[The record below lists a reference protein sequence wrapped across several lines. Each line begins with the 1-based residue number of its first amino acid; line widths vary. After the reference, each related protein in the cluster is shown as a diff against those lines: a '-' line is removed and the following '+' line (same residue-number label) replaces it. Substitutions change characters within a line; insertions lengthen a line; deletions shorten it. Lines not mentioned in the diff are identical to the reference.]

1 MEVFSMSRKIFT
13 TLLVISVLALLL
25 VACAPAAG
33 EEAARLAELEKELA
47 AKEAELEEAKAAGD
61 TTEEE
66 LAALEAELAKKE
78 AELAAAEEAPAAE
91 EEEAPAAEMPDEVV
105 IGVYE
110 PMTGAMAAGG
120 ELTMQG
126 VELAHKQVP
135 EVLGVPIRL
144 VLVDNR
150 SDKAEAA
157 TAMQR
162 LIEQEGAIAVVGSY
176 GSSLSMAGGEV
187 AEKAGVPVMGCS
199 PTNPLVTQGKDYY
212 FRACFIDPFQGR
224 VMAKYAVEDLGVKKV
239 AIIQDVAQDYSVGLA
254 AFFREAF
261 IEMTGDASG
270 IVAFTSY
277 QTGDQ
282 DFTAQLTAAMAANPD
297 AIYSP
302 GYFGDA
308 ALLAKQARE
317 LGFEGYIMGGDA
329 WEAPELIDIAG
340 ASAEGLVFSTHYHPD
355 AALSPASEPFVK
367 DFEAEYGERPSAFAA
382 LGYDAYMLVIDA
394 IERAGSFDTAAIRD
408 AMAAT
413 KDYQAVTGS
422 ITMDETGDAVKDAV
436 ILTVENGEFKYLTTV
451 SP

>member
-1 MEVFSMSRKIFT
+1 MSSRMS
-13 TLLVISVLALLL
+13 LLILVGVLTGLLMLWGCQPIVIQETGAGQ
-25 VACAPAAG
+25 APAAAVAV
-33 EEAARLAELEKELA
+33 EKPSEA
-47 AKEAELEEAKAAGD
+47 
-61 TTEEE
+61 
-66 LAALEAELAKKE
+66 
-78 AELAAAEEAPAAE
+78 
-91 EEEAPAAEMPDEVV
+91 V

-110 PMTGAMAAGG
+110 PMTGAQAAGG

-126 VELAHKQVP
+126 VNLAYKQVP
-135 EVLGVPIRL
+135 EVLGVPIKL

-162 LIEQEGAIAVVGSY
+162 LIEQEKAITVIGSY
-176 GSSLSMAGGEV
+176 GSSNSMAGGEV
-187 AEKAGVPVMGCS
+187 SEKAGIPVMGCS
-199 PTNPLVTQGKDYY
+199 PTNPLVTQGKKYY

-224 VMAKYAVEDLGVKKV
+224 VMAKYAVDELGVKKV

-254 AFFREAF
+254 SFFREAF
-261 IEMTGDASG
+261 IEFTGDASG

-282 DFTAQLTAAMAANPD
+282 DFTAQLTSAMSNPID
-297 AIYSP
+297 AIYAP

-317 LGFEGYIMGGDA
+317 QGFQGYIMGGDA
-329 WEAPELIDIAG
+329 WEAPELIDIGGSA
-340 ASAEGLVFSTHYHPD
+340 AEGLIFSTHYHPD
-355 AALSPASEPFVK
+355 AAINPASAQFVK

-394 IERAGSFDTAAIRD
+394 IKRANSLEPEKIQE

-413 KDYQAVTGS
+413 KDYPAVTGK
-422 ITMDETGDAVKDAV
+422 ITMDQNGDAVKDAV
-436 ILTVENGEFKYLTTV
+436 ILTVEQGEFKYLTTV

>member
-1 MEVFSMSRKIFT
+1 MSPTKPRIMLIVFSI
-13 TLLVISVLALLL
+13 LILLL
-25 VACAPAAG
+25 AACQAATPAPAEPQA
-33 EEAARLAELEKELA
+33 EEVQPVV
-47 AKEAELEEAKAAGD
+47 EAEPQKPSEI
-61 TTEEE
+61 
-66 LAALEAELAKKE
+66 
-78 AELAAAEEAPAAE
+78 
-91 EEEAPAAEMPDEVV
+91 V

-110 PMTGAMAAGG
+110 PMTGAQAAGG
-120 ELTMQG
+120 QLTMQG
-126 VELAHKQVP
+126 VNLAYKQVP
-135 EVLGVPIRL
+135 EVLGTKIRM

-162 LIEQEGAIAVVGSY
+162 LIQQDRAIAVIGSY
-176 GSSLSMAGGEV
+176 GSSNAMAGGEV
-187 AEKAGVPVMGCS
+187 AEKAHVPVMGCS

-224 VMAKYAVEDLGVKKV
+224 VMAKYAIEDLGVKTV

-261 IEMTGDASG
+261 IELAGDATG

-282 DFTAQLTAAMAANPD
+282 DFTAQLTSAFAHNPD
-297 AIYSP
+297 AIYTP

-317 LGFEGYIMGGDA
+317 LGFEGYILGGDA
-329 WEAPELIDIAG
+329 WEAPELIEIGGTA
-340 ASAEGLVFSTHYHPD
+340 AEGLIFSTHYHPD
-355 AALSPASEPFVK
+355 AALNPASAQFVQ

-382 LGYDAYMLVIDA
+382 LGYDAYLLVIDS
-394 IERAGSFDTAAIRD
+394 IKRANSFDPEEIKD
-408 AMAAT
+408 AMAAISG
-413 KDYQAVTGS
+413 YPAVTGT
-422 ITMDETGDAVKDAV
+422 ITMDATGDAVKDAV
-436 ILTVENGEFKYLTTV
+436 ILTVENGEFVYLSTV

>member
-1 MEVFSMSRKIFT
+1 MFFKRSLFI
-13 TLLVISVLALLL
+13 LVIMLIGALFLL
-25 VACAPAAG
+25 GCQPVQIVTTESGGAGQPAAV
-33 EEAARLAELEKELA
+33 EK
-47 AKEAELEEAKAAGD
+47 
-61 TTEEE
+61 
-66 LAALEAELAKKE
+66 
-78 AELAAAEEAPAAE
+78 PA
-91 EEEAPAAEMPDEVV
+91 EVV

-110 PMTGAMAAGG
+110 PMTGAQAAGG

-126 VELAHKQVP
+126 VNLAYKQVP
-135 EVLGVPIRL
+135 EILGVPIKM

-162 LIEQEGAIAVVGSY
+162 LIEQEKAIAVIGSY
-176 GSSLSMAGGEV
+176 GSSNSMAGGEV
-187 AEKAGVPVMGCS
+187 SEKAGIPVMGCS
-199 PTNPLVTQGKDYY
+199 PTNPLVTQGKKYY

-224 VMAKYAVEDLGVKKV
+224 VMAKYAVDELGVKKV

-254 AFFREAF
+254 SFFREAF
-261 IEMTGDASG
+261 IEFTGDASG

-282 DFTAQLTAAMAANPD
+282 DFTAQLTSAMSQQID
-297 AIYSP
+297 AIYAP

-317 LGFEGYIMGGDA
+317 QGFKGQIMGGDA
-329 WEAPELIDIAG
+329 WEAPELIDIGGDA
-340 ASAEGLVFSTHYHPD
+340 AEGLIFSTHYHPE
-355 AALSPASEPFVK
+355 AALSPSSAQFVK

-394 IERAGSFDTAAIRD
+394 IKRANSLEPEKIRE

-413 KDYQAVTGS
+413 KDYQAVTGK
-422 ITMDETGDAVKDAV
+422 ITMDQNGNAVKDAV